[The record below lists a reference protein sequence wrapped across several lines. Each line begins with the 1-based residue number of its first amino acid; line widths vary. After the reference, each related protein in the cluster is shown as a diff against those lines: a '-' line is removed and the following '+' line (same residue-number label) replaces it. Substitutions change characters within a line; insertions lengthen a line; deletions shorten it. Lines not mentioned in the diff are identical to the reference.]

1 MSTAPMQVNMAVAD
15 TSFLVPM
22 QVAVSGVIVDM
33 NSSTNVAP
41 LPPPQPYEGDYV
53 VTPTQSTQTLSTAG
67 MKMTGNVTINPIPNN
82 YGLITWNGSIITV
95 S

>member
-22 QVAVSGVIVDM
+22 QVAVSEISTSMV
-33 NSSTNVAP
+33 SSTNVSPLSP
-41 LPPPQPYEGDYV
+41 LPPYEGDYV

-67 MKMTGNVTINPIPNN
+67 MKMTDNVTINPIPSN
-82 YGLITWNGSIITV
+82 YGLITWDGTTITV

>member
-1 MSTAPMQVNMAVAD
+1 MSAVPMQVNMTVAD
-15 TSFLVPM
+15 TSFIVPM

-41 LPPPQPYEGDYV
+41 LPPPPPYEGDYT
-53 VTPTQSTQTLSTAG
+53 VTPSASTQTLSTAG
-67 MKMTGNVTINPIPNN
+67 MKMTGDVTINPIPSN
-82 YGLITWNGSIITV
+82 YGLITWDGTTITV